1 MVQSLTLKVITFA
14 VLESVVYND
23 NRKNDSIKVNI
34 IEHHD
39 QVKGLQ
45 NKELH
50 IIRK

>member
-1 MVQSLTLKVITFA
+1 
-14 VLESVVYND
+14 
-23 NRKNDSIKVNI
+23 VNI

-50 IIRK
+50 IIRKWLQYRANWICSQISLLDILINI